1 MAKEFNAFGGDYVED
16 NKQALAE
23 LTQTPEQ
30 DAIVETQWS
39 AYTRARDA
47 GHLDWVEEAR
57 EFDDYYYGDQWDSEV
72 KSTLDAQGRPYYSVN
87 LVLSTVNAVIGEY
100 IKSRQDISFVPMGKG
115 ANQESASSL
124 RFLFKQIAINNKTE
138 HKEKTVFTDGLIQD
152 RGYFY
157 YYMDFSDNAE
167 GEIREEVLDPTDV
180 ILDPGAKDYDPAT
193 WNEVF
198 ISRWMTPDEIGALY
212 GPEFRDQVE
221 LAAANGT
228 FGHDSLE
235 WEAPNFGGD
244 HYNSETFFQPDAD
257 EVKRVKRIRVIERQY
272 RKLNRTAFF
281 VDGPTGDMRRVPE
294 GWEPERVKAFA
305 QLNDL
310 MMIWK
315 PERRVRVTIT
325 ADKLILH
332 DGWSMFS
339 KLAVV
344 PFFPYFRRGRPFG
357 LVRNLV
363 DPQDML
369 NKVTS
374 QELHVVNTTA
384 NSGWVFTTG
393 SLVNMDRD
401 DLATQGSKTGLVLE
415 VAQGAEPPQKIQ
427 PNQIPSGLAEIG
439 SKAGTF
445 FREISGVNEAQL
457 GIQRSDSSKALDARK
472 QGGMVQ
478 QEIIFDNLSLTRELR
493 AEIMLEMVQNYY
505 SETRLIQVFKK
516 NEDGDEEQAELSIN
530 QPVMVLDPETQEAV
544 EEIRN
549 DLTIGE
555 YSVVIGTIPRRETYD
570 EGLFDQLVSMR
581 EMGVQIPDHILIQNS
596 QLPDKAEVVETVKQI
611 QGLAA
616 PSPEEIQRQQQLS
629 ELEMRLLSA
638 QVMNEEAQAMERKAN
653 AMKLQAQAQE
663 AAQSPE
669 IKKLEIG
676 TNARVEMERMG
687 ANMQTNRED
696 LATRVRIAAGKEGTM
711 TNIAQ
716 MESMTQRNVAG
727 MNRMAGLQKSLM
739 DLKSKAEDRK
749 AGQVEKETKQSE
761 KDSAKNSPTKA

>member
-16 NKQALAE
+16 NKQATVKL
-23 LTQTPEQ
+23 EQ
-30 DAIVETQWS
+30 SVEEERIVEQQWS

-57 EFDDYYYGDQWDSEV
+57 EYDKYYYGDQWDDEI
-72 KSTLDAQGRPYYSVN
+72 KSTLDSQGRPYYAVN

-115 ANQESASSL
+115 ANQDTAKSL
-124 RFLFKQIAINNKTE
+124 RFLFKQLATNNKSE

-180 ILDPGAKDYDPAT
+180 ILDPGAQDYDPAT
-193 WNEVF
+193 WSEVF
-198 ISRWMTPDEIGALY
+198 ISRWQTPDQIGALY
-212 GPEFRDQVE
+212 GSEFRDQVE

-272 RKLNRTAFF
+272 RKLTRTAFF
-281 VDGPTGDMRRVPE
+281 VDPPTGDMRPVPE
-294 GWEPERVKAFA
+294 GWDDEKAKAFA
-305 QLNDL
+305 FNMGLTI
-310 MMIWK
+310 IWK

-339 KLAVV
+339 KIAIV

-384 NSGWVFTTG
+384 NSGWIFQTG
-393 SLVNMDRD
+393 SLVNMDAD
-401 DLATQGSKTGLVLE
+401 DLKTQGSKTGLVLE
-415 VAQGAEPPQKIQ
+415 VAQGAEVPVKIQ
-427 PNQIPSGLAEIG
+427 PNQIPTGLSEIG
-439 SKAGTF
+439 SKAGMF
-445 FREISGVNEAQL
+445 FHEISGVNKAAL
-457 GIQRSDSSKALDARK
+457 GQERSDSSKALDARK
-472 QGGMVQ
+472 QGGQIQ
-478 QEIIFDNLSLTRELR
+478 QEIIFDNLAATRELR
-493 AEIMLEMVQNYY
+493 AELMLEMVQNYY
-505 SETRLIQVFKK
+505 SETRLIQVFTK
-516 NEDGDEEQAELSIN
+516 NEDGDVEQSELTIN
-530 QPVMVLDPETQEAV
+530 QPMHVVDPETREVV
-544 EEIRN
+544 EEIQN
-549 DLTIGE
+549 DITLGE
-555 YSVVIGTIPRRETYD
+555 YSVVVGTVPRRETYD
-570 EGLFDQLVSMR
+570 EGLFDQLLSMR
-581 EMGVQIPDHILIQNS
+581 EMGVQIPDHVLLENS
-596 QLPDKAEVVETVKQI
+596 QLPDKNEVVEVVKQI

-616 PSPEEIQRQQQLS
+616 PSPEELERAQALDD
-629 ELEMRLLSA
+629 LEMRLLSA
-638 QVMNEEAQAMERKAN
+638 QVMNEEAQAMERKSN
-653 AMKLQAQAQE
+653 AMKLQAQAGE
-663 AAQSPE
+663 AQQNPE

-676 TNARVEMERMG
+676 TNARIEMERMG
-687 ANMQTNRED
+687 ANMQSNRED
-696 LATRVRIAAGKEGTM
+696 LMTRIRIAGGKESTM
-711 TNIAQ
+711 RDIAQ
-716 MESMTQRNVAG
+716 IESMTTRTA
-727 MNRMAGLQKSLM
+727 AGLNRRATLEGKLLDM
-739 DLKSKAEDRK
+739 KSKSEDRK
-749 AGQVEKETKQSE
+749 AGAAKPKEG
-761 KDSAKNSPTKA
+761 AKKSPKKA

>member
-1 MAKEFNAFGGDYVED
+1 MAKTFNEFGGDLVED
-16 NKQALAE
+16 NKQALADVD
-23 LTQTPEQ
+23 QTPEEYQ
-30 DAIVETQWS
+30 IVENQWQ
-39 AYTRARDA
+39 AYTRGRDS

-57 EFDDYYYGDQWDSEV
+57 SFDNYYYGDQWDDEV
-72 KSTLDAQGRPYYSVN
+72 KTTLDAQGRPYYSVN

-115 ANQESASSL
+115 ANQEAASSL
-124 RFLFKQIAINNKTE
+124 RFLFKQIAINNKSE
-138 HKEKTVFTDGLIQD
+138 HKEKTVFEDGLIQD

-157 YYMDFSDNAE
+157 YYLDFSDNAE
-167 GEIREEVLDPTDV
+167 GEIREEVLDPQDV
-180 ILDPGAKDYDPAT
+180 IIDPGAKDYDPST

-244 HYNSETFFQPDAD
+244 HFNTETFWQPDTD

-272 RKLNRTAFF
+272 RKLTRTGFF
-281 VDGPTGDMRRVPE
+281 VDPPTGDMRRIPE
-294 GWEPERVKAFA
+294 GWEKDRVKAFA
-305 QLNDL
+305 QQNDL
-310 MMIWK
+310 QMLWK
-315 PERRVRVTIT
+315 PERRIRVTIT

-339 KLAVV
+339 KIAVI

-384 NSGWVFTTG
+384 NSGWIFTTG
-393 SLVNMDRD
+393 SLINMDRD

-415 VAQGAEPPQKIQ
+415 VAQGAEAPVKIQ

-439 SKAGTF
+439 SKAGVF

-472 QGGMVQ
+472 QGGMIQ
-478 QEIIFDNLSLTRELR
+478 QEIIFDNLAKTRELR
-493 AEIMLEMVQNYY
+493 AELMLEMIQNYY

-516 NEDGDEEQAELSIN
+516 NEDGDEEQQELEIN
-530 QPVMVLDPETQEAV
+530 QPVYVLDPETQEAV

-570 EGLFDQLVSMR
+570 EGLFGQLMDMR
-581 EMGVQIPDHILIQNS
+581 EAGVQIPDHILIQNS
-596 QLPDKAEVVETVKQI
+596 QLPDKAEVVETIKQI

-616 PSPEEIQRQQQLS
+616 PTPEEMKRQQQIS
-629 ELEMRLLSA
+629 ELEMRLLGA
-638 QVMNEEAQAMERKAN
+638 QVMNEEAQAIERKAN
-653 AMKLQAQAQE
+653 AMKLQAQAGE
-663 AAQSPE
+663 AQANPE

-676 TNARVEMERMG
+676 TKARLEMERIG
-687 ANMQTNRED
+687 VGVQQNRED
-696 LATRVRIAAGKEGTM
+696 LATRIRIAGGKEATM

-716 MESMTQRNVAG
+716 MESMTSRNVAG

-739 DLKSKAEDRK
+739 DLRSKAEDRK
-749 AGQVEKETKQSE
+749 AAANKPKESDKSSSSKT
-761 KDSAKNSPTKA
+761 

>member
-1 MAKEFNAFGGDYVED
+1 MAKAFNAFGGDYVED
-16 NKQALAE
+16 NKQALVE

-30 DAIVETQWS
+30 DAIVEQQWS

-57 EFDDYYYGDQWDSEV
+57 GYDEYYYGDQWDDDI
-72 KSTLDAQGRPYYSVN
+72 KSTLDAQGRPHYSVN

-115 ANQESASSL
+115 AKQETASSL
-124 RFLFKQIAINNKTE
+124 RFLFKQLAINNKSE

-180 ILDPGAKDYDPAT
+180 ILDPGAQDYDPST

-198 ISRWMTPDEIGALY
+198 VSRWMTPDQIGALY

-281 VDGPTGDMRRVPE
+281 VDRPTGDMRRIPE
-294 GWEPERVKAFA
+294 GWEDDRSKAFA
-305 QLNDL
+305 LQNDL
-310 MMIWK
+310 SIIWK

-339 KLAVV
+339 KIAIV

-357 LVRNLV
+357 LVRNLI

-384 NSGWVFTTG
+384 NSGWIFETG

-401 DLATQGSKTGLVLE
+401 DLVTQGSKTGLVLE
-415 VAQGAEPPQKIQ
+415 INQGAEAPQKIQ
-427 PNQIPSGLAEIG
+427 PNQIPTGLAEIG
-439 SKAGTF
+439 AKAGTF

-457 GIQRSDSSKALDARK
+457 GMQRSDSSKALDARK
-472 QGGMVQ
+472 QGGMIQ
-478 QEIIFDNLSLTRELR
+478 QEIIFDNLALTRELR
-493 AEIMLEMVQNYY
+493 AELMLEMVQNYY
-505 SETRLIQVFKK
+505 SETRLIQVFSK
-516 NEDGDEEQAELSIN
+516 NEDGDQEQQELAIN
-530 QPVMVLDPETQEAV
+530 QPVMVVDPETQEAV

-570 EGLFDQLVSMR
+570 EGLFDQLMSMR
-581 EMGVQIPDHILIQNS
+581 EAGVQIPDHILIENS

-616 PSPEEIQRQQQLS
+616 PTEEEMQRSKQVSDLQL
-629 ELEMRLLSA
+629 RLLGA
-638 QVMNEEAQAMERKAN
+638 QVMNEEAQAIERKAS
-653 AMKLQAQAQE
+653 AMKLQAQAGE
-663 AAQSPE
+663 AQQNPE

-676 TNARVEMERMG
+676 TNARVEMEKMG
-687 ANMQTNRED
+687 AAERTNDKD
-696 LATRVRIAAGKEGTM
+696 LMTRLRIAGEKSGTM
-711 TNIAQ
+711 TTIAQ
-716 MESMTQRNVAG
+716 IESMTSRNTAG
-727 MNRMAGLQKSLM
+727 LNRMATLEKALM
-739 DLKSKAEDRK
+739 DQKGKSEDRN
-749 AGQVEKETKQSE
+749 AAASRPKE
-761 KDSAKNSPTKA
+761 SAKKSPKKA